1 MHASIFHPAFK
12 PKPFW
17 WDFYDPT
24 SFPRA
29 EIPART
35 RVAIIG
41 AGYAGLACAIE
52 LHKHGVDCIL
62 LEAEQPGTGA
72 STRNGGL
79 VSGGVSI
86 GKRYAGKNSA
96 EELLALYAD
105 AAESYTL
112 VEKLIAEE
120 NIACEWKKTRAFRRC
135 LVPETL
141 SRHGSEDRS
150 SE

>member
-1 MHASIFHPAFK
+1 MLHVTGGYRLRGVDPLQDSSQRSQPSKPWPILMHASIFHPAFK

-29 EIPART
+29 EIPGRT

-72 STRNGGL
+72 STRNGG
-79 VSGGVSI
+79 
-86 GKRYAGKNSA
+86 
-96 EELLALYAD
+96 
-105 AAESYTL
+105 
-112 VEKLIAEE
+112 
-120 NIACEWKKTRAFRRC
+120 
-135 LVPETL
+135 
-141 SRHGSEDRS
+141 
-150 SE
+150 